1 MIRIVLDTNVIVS
14 ALVFGGVPRGVLELA
29 EAGQCQLFYSE
40 PIQTEVRRVLTEKF
54 DWPRAMVDEVLP
66 VIWSMGN
73 LVAPRVTLKAVAA
86 DPDDNR
92 ILECAVA
99 ARAQVVVSG
108 DRHLLDLRDYKSISI
123 LTPRQFLELFFTLQ
137 PGAPL

>member
-1 MIRIVLDTNVIVS
+1 MIRVVVDTNVIVS

-29 EAGQCQLFYSE
+29 EAGQCQLFYSAA
-40 PIQTEVRRVLTEKF
+40 IQTEVCRVLAEKF
-54 DWPRAMVDEVLP
+54 DWPQAMIDEVLQ
-66 VIWSMGN
+66 VVWGIGKV
-73 LVAPRVTLKAVAA
+73 VAPRITLNAVPA

-108 DRHLLDLRDYKSISI
+108 DRHLLDLRDYRSIPI
-123 LTPRQFLELFFTLQ
+123 VTPRQFLELFL
-137 PGAPL
+137 AP